1 MKEQLFKEF
10 AELFGDGGEILS
22 YFSPG
27 RVNLIGG
34 HTDYTGGHV
43 FPCALT
49 LGTYAIVRKRHD
61 QKLRFY
67 SKNVSSMGIIESDMN
82 HLVFNPSSGFANY
95 LCGTIWSFIKKGY
108 PIPYGLDLM
117 VAGNFPSGA
126 GLSSSASLEMVMCLI
141 LKEMYN
147 FSDLS
152 LSDLAL
158 IAQSAE
164 NSYCGVHCGIMDP
177 FTIAMAKKDHAI
189 FLDTSDLSYEYA
201 PLRLENEKLIIA
213 HSNKKRHISDSKY
226 NERRCQCEMALA
238 DLQRLTTISSL
249 SELTMDAFE
258 MVKSA
263 IQDPICVKRAR
274 HAVSENQRTIQAVE
288 ALKAHNL
295 VLFGQLMNES
305 HLSLREDY
313 EVTGLELDTLAEAA
327 WEHPGVLGAR
337 MTGAGFGGC
346 TINLVK
352 NEAVD
357 SFIEQ
362 VGDKYQKV
370 VGYPA
375 DFYVVT
381 VGSGVCRW

>member
-1 MKEQLFKEF
+1 MKEQLLKEF

-49 LGTYAIVRKRHD
+49 IGTYAAVRERHD
-61 QKLRFY
+61 RKLRFY
-67 SKNVSSMGIIESDMN
+67 SKNVSNMGIVESDLD
-82 HLVFNPSSGFANY
+82 HLVFTPSSGFANY
-95 LCGTIWSFIKKGY
+95 LCGVIWSFTKKGY
-108 PIPYGLDLM
+108 TISHGMDLM
-117 VAGNFPSGA
+117 VAGNVPSGA

-141 LKEMYN
+141 LKEMYH

-164 NSYCGVHCGIMDP
+164 NSYCGIHCGIMDP
-177 FTIAMAKKDHAI
+177 FAIAMAKKDHAI
-189 FLDTSDLSYEYA
+189 FLDTSNLSYEYA
-201 PLRLENEKLIIA
+201 PLHLENEKLIIA

-226 NERRCQCEMALA
+226 NERRRECDMALA
-238 DLQRLTTISSL
+238 NLQKLTTISSL
-249 SELTMDAFE
+249 AELTMDAFE

-263 IQDPICVKRAR
+263 IQNPICVKRAR

-295 VLFGQLMNES
+295 VRFGQLMNES

-313 EVTGLELDTLAEAA
+313 EVTGPELDTLAEAA

-346 TINLVK
+346 TVNLVK
-352 NEAVD
+352 NTEVD

-362 VGDKYQKV
+362 VGAKYKKAI
-370 VGYPA
+370 GYAA

-381 VGSGVCRW
+381 PGSGVCRC

>member
-67 SKNVSSMGIIESDMN
+67 SKNVSSMGIIESDLN